1 MSAKLIFLIFLW
13 ECGQMSLEKRHLE
26 DRQLMHNSLEKIKGI
41 QQKIEDLK
49 AEQLKIEQV
58 VSLEILNALKKQDAF
73 GLDFDALIG
82 GLLDVIEQVKLNNSN
97 TEGWRQAGQKFRGG
111 SKPKAGKAIKAK
123 KEMA

>member
-1 MSAKLIFLIFLW
+1 
-13 ECGQMSLEKRHLE
+13 MSLEKRHLE

-73 GLDFDALIG
+73 GLDFDTLMG
-82 GLLDVIEQVKLNNSN
+82 GVLYVIEQVKLSSSD
-97 TEGWRQAGQKFRGG
+97 TEGWRQTGQKFRGA
-111 SKPKAGKAIKAK
+111 SKSKASKAIKAK
-123 KEMA
+123 KKMA